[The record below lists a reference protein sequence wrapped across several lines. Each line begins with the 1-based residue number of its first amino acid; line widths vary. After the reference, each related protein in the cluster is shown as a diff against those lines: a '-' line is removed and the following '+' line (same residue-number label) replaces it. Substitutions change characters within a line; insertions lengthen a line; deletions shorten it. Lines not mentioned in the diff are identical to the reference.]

1 MGKKRSWLVTSTT
14 GLLAVAFL
22 MAGIPKLSGAEG
34 MAENFE
40 RFGLSVSFMRFIGVS
55 EVAGAV
61 GLFLPRLAPLAAG
74 GLAVIVAGAAVLHF
88 MHDPAPQ
95 AIPAGVLTVLCVFLA
110 YRRRDDFSSLTD

>member
-1 MGKKRSWLVTSTT
+1 MGEKRSWLVTSTT

-22 MAGIPKLSGAEG
+22 IAGIPKLVGGEE

-40 RFGLSVSFMRFIGVS
+40 HFGLSVSFMRFIGVS

-74 GLAVIVAGAAVLHF
+74 GLAVIVAGATVLHF

-95 AIPAGVLTVLCVFLA
+95 AIPAGVLAVLCVFLA
-110 YRRRDDFSSLTD
+110 YRRRGEFFQV